1 MSAPRS
7 ITRLAALFALLGTT
21 LLPGCITMIAGSGE
35 LDEDSVQRTQ
45 AKDNEERLK
54 RMREGNSVRPA
65 EYNALNN
72 KLGGGDGG
80 EVAPKPT
87 IEELERRTQRAKSE

>member
-1 MSAPRS
+1 MSS
-7 ITRLAALFALLGTT
+7 SRLFSRFAALIALTGT
-21 LLPGCITMIAGSGE
+21 LVLPGCLTMIAGSAE
-35 LDEDSVQRTQ
+35 LDDDSVQRTQ
-45 AKDNEERLK
+45 AKDNEERLR

-72 KLGGGDGG
+72 KLGGGEGG